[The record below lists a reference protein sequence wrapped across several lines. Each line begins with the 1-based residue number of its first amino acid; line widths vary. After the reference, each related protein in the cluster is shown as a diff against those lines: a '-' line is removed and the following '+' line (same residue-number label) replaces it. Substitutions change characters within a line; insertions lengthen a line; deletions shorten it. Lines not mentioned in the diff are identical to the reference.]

1 MIDLSQEL
9 LGGLLIRSFLCGVVL
24 GIFYELIRFVKI
36 FLGVDFV
43 RHKSMSAYS
52 RPRRLLLYAFTFVS
66 DIIFWIVFGIVSIA
80 LTYHTSGGV
89 FRGMV
94 YVGMLVGLV
103 TYYFTLGR
111 VMLLLSAKVTC
122 LLKKLLKFIIKMLL
136 LPINAAV
143 SLFVKLYH
151 LTIGKIIGKII
162 DRIVLRRERKRQAKL
177 NNDATAQTCDECGGE
192 EISKY
197 ANSTQRY
204 RKEGRISFGK

>member
-9 LGGLLIRSFLCGVVL
+9 LIGLLIRSFLCGVAL

-36 FLGVDFV
+36 FLGVDFG
-43 RHKSMSAYS
+43 KYTSMSAYS
-52 RPRRLLLYAFTFVS
+52 RPRRVFLYAFTFVS
-66 DIIFWIVFGIVSIA
+66 DIIFWVILGIVSIT

-94 YVGMLVGLV
+94 YVGMFLGLA

-111 VMLLLSAKVTC
+111 AMLLLSAKVSR
-122 LLKKLLKFIIKMLL
+122 LLKKLLKIIIKALL
-136 LPINAAV
+136 VPINAAI
-143 SLFVKLYH
+143 SLFVKIYH

-162 DRIVLRRERKRQAKL
+162 NRIALRRENKRQAKL
-177 NNDATAQTCDECGGE
+177 NNDVATQTFGECDGE
-192 EISKY
+192 ETSKY